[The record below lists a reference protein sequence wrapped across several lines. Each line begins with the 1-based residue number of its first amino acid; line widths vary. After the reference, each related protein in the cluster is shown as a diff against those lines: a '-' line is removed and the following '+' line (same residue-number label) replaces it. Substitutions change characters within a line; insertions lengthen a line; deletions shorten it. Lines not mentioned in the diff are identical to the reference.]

1 MASWDED
8 VRMPCSMVQKAVG
21 ISRNALVNYERH
33 GAVHPARDANGYRSY
48 SRGDLLDAMCCTMLT
63 SMGFSVNEA
72 ADLLKYDDLMSV
84 SCLETYIG
92 RLELQR
98 EVAEAKIANL
108 KALKRT
114 TAEALPPETAGFEV
128 VDCPDWLFFF
138 DEHESVDIRDVK
150 LDNQVLLMRSLPL
163 SCRGFVVERF
173 FDGRA
178 PAADRA
184 DRVGRGD
191 PARTLAFRW
200 GRTLRRE
207 HAHLLDVDTPRAC
220 VLGGLCVRVA
230 LAADFPDLDPS
241 GTLRDRLTS
250 YLQERDLRH
259 IGDPF
264 VPSLLSNRRP
274 SPVFEVFVP
283 VER

>member
-33 GAVHPARDANGYRSY
+33 GAVHPARDANGYRAY
-48 SRGDLLDAMCCTMLT
+48 SQGDLLDAMCCTMLT

-72 ADLLKYDDLMSV
+72 AELLKCDNLMSL
-84 SCLETYIG
+84 SRLETYIA

-98 EVAEAKIANL
+98 EVAGAKIANL
-108 KALKRT
+108 EALKRT
-114 TAEALPPETAGFEV
+114 TVEALPPETAGFEM

-150 LDNQVLLMRSLPL
+150 LDNQALLMRSLPL

-173 FDGRA
+173 FDG
-178 PAADRA
+178 
-184 DRVGRGD
+184 
-191 PARTLAFRW
+191 PARNLLFRW
-200 GRTLRRE
+200 GRTLRGE
-207 HAHLLDVDTPRAC
+207 HAHLLDVDASRAC

-230 LAADFPDLDPS
+230 LAADFPDLDPA
-241 GTLRDRLTS
+241 GILRDRLAS
-250 YLQERDLRH
+250 YLREHGLRH